1 MDLAIKKDTPHSYQ
15 LSIRNQDALSIL
27 KIFPLLLPLLVSV
40 LYNDKKINSKLFEI
54 EERRHK
60 MIRIEH
66 LSKAFDSIKAV
77 DDISLEINKG
87 EIFGLLGPNGAGKTT
102 TISIIS
108 GLLKPDAGKITVDSL
123 DLERDLQSIK
133 KKMGVVPQD
142 MAFYEELSAKE
153 NLLFWGKLQGVKRKV
168 LEERIQTYLKATGL
182 LGRENDPLKKYSGG
196 MKRRINLIIGL
207 IHQPKLLLLDEPTI
221 GIDVQTRL
229 NIFKL
234 IKQASSD
241 GTTILYTTHNLQE
254 AEELCH
260 RIAIMDKG
268 KILAN
273 GTLEE
278 LIQIVGEK
286 DIIIVS
292 GKFSVD
298 QGRKITVVFKE
309 AIVLSLKEGKLI
321 LSLEA
326 SKKMPLLL
334 EEFFKQG
341 IGIDDISIKQPN
353 LESVFLKLTGRE
365 LRE

>member
-1 MDLAIKKDTPHSYQ
+1 ML
-15 LSIRNQDALSIL
+15 
-27 KIFPLLLPLLVSV
+27 
-40 LYNDKKINSKLFEI
+40 
-54 EERRHK
+54 
-60 MIRIEH
+60 RIEH
-66 LSKAFDSIKAV
+66 LSKTFDTIKAV
-77 DDISLEINKG
+77 DDITLEVQKG

-102 TISIIS
+102 AISMIA
-108 GLLKPDAGKITVDSL
+108 GLLKPDSGKIVVDSM
-123 DLERDLQSIK
+123 DLESNLRNIK
-133 KKMGVVPQD
+133 KIMGVVPQD

-153 NLLFWGKLQGVKRKV
+153 NLLFWGKLQGVKGKI
-168 LEERIQTYLKATGL
+168 LDERIDSYLKATRL
-182 LGRENDPLKKYSGG
+182 LGRERDLLKKYSGG

-221 GIDVQTRL
+221 GIDIQTRL
-229 NIFKL
+229 NIYSL
-234 IKQASSD
+234 IKEASSL

-260 RIAIMDKG
+260 RIAIMDQG
-268 KILAN
+268 KILAV

-286 DIIIVS
+286 DIIIVK

-298 QGRKITVVFKE
+298 QGRNIIALFKD
-309 AIVLSLKEGKLI
+309 ATVLSLEEGKI
-321 LSLEA
+321 MLSLEA

-334 EEFFKQG
+334 EEFFKQD
-341 IGIDDISIKQPN
+341 IGIDDVAIKQPN